1 MKITIITV
9 CYNADKVIEKTIQSV
24 QKQTYSNIEYIV
36 IDGGSSD
43 RTLDIIMKY
52 EKCISNWISE
62 PDKGVFDAMN
72 KGLDRANG
80 DYVIFMNAGDYF
92 ADADVIEKVCNYIF
106 HNKGA
111 DVYHGDVYKNT
122 QSKNNVWKAVPF
134 YLNKRKIKGMNICH
148 QAIFT
153 KLDTAKKYYFD
164 ISYKLTADYDMMMK
178 IFKNGG
184 IFKYMELN
192 IAVYDTTGMS
202 SINWKQT
209 YFEEVHICGSN
220 RSFLYYMLFIKKYI
234 SHALKLLLCK
244 NCFIYV

>member
-106 HNKGA
+106 HNTILL
-111 DVYHGDVYKNT
+111 VYV
-122 QSKNNVWKAVPF
+122 
-134 YLNKRKIKGMNICH
+134 NI
-148 QAIFT
+148 
-153 KLDTAKKYYFD
+153 
-164 ISYKLTADYDMMMK
+164 S
-178 IFKNGG
+178 
-184 IFKYMELN
+184 
-192 IAVYDTTGMS
+192 
-202 SINWKQT
+202 
-209 YFEEVHICGSN
+209 
-220 RSFLYYMLFIKKYI
+220 
-234 SHALKLLLCK
+234 
-244 NCFIYV
+244 